1 VDARDTSFRLVV
13 KSLIAAA
20 LVGLLVLALLRLLD
34 LLILVFGAVVVATL
48 LRGFAEAIERRTPL
62 NGSWSLAAA
71 ILIVVAAFVGFAWLF
86 GSQLQTDLGAVAR
99 TLRQSWEGLRLGIA
113 GFPGGKDV
121 AAAMQNAR
129 MPTDNFV
136 PRLVGAL
143 NWVPRWRS
151 TSSSCC
157 SGSCSSPSIP
167 RFIAAGWLCCS
178 RARSARWRTKRW
190 STPGWRCASGSSAC
204 SS

>member
-48 LRGFAEAIERRTPL
+48 LRGFADAIRRRTPL
-62 NGSWSLAAA
+62 GSNGSLAAA
-71 ILIVVAAFVGFAWLF
+71 ILIVVALFAGFAWLF

-136 PRLVGAL
+136 PGWSA
-143 NWVPRWRS
+143 PS
-151 TSSSCC
+151 T
-157 SGSCSSPSIP
+157 G
-167 RFIAAGWLCCS
+167 
-178 RARSARWRTKRW
+178 
-190 STPGWRCASGSSAC
+190 
-204 SS
+204 